1 MERCPGLQPC
11 QQAVNIFL
19 FLVQTMDLKCSVR
32 TGGWTMV
39 QALQRKAV
47 FSDGTAD
54 AGERNLVSLVR
65 YTSYLKLEG
74 KESTERN

>member
-1 MERCPGLQPC
+1 
-11 QQAVNIFL
+11 
-19 FLVQTMDLKCSVR
+19 
-32 TGGWTMV
+32 MV